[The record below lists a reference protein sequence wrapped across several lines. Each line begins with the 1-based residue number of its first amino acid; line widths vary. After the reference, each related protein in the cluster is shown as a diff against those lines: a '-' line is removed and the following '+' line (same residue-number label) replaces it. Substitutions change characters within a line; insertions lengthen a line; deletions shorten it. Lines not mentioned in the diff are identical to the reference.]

1 MSTEISPKNNI
12 KEILEKSNL
21 STNKRLGQNFLHDQN
36 IINKMIDSGSIT
48 KEDTVVEIGPG
59 LGTITFPL
67 SQNAK
72 QIICIEKDPKIHEWL
87 SLIMQEKGINNVNII
102 KGDALIEIEKPTSEL
117 NKIIPKTYKIIAN
130 IPYYLTSRII
140 RLLLENNSQ
149 PQLIVLMIQKEVA
162 ERICDKKNNS
172 LLSISVSY
180 YAESKIKHIVSRNC
194 FHPKPKVDSAI
205 ILITPHNIKREKTF
219 NKEFFR
225 ILKAGFSCPRKQLI
239 KNLSQIGDR
248 SFIKKI
254 LVSNNISP
262 SQRAETLSLNDWIN
276 ITTQYISEK
285 S

>member
-12 KEILEKSNL
+12 KEMLEKSNL
-21 STNKRLGQNFLHDQN
+21 SANKRLGQNFLHDQN

-72 QIICIEKDPKIHEWL
+72 QIICIEKDTKIHEWL
-87 SLIMQEKGINNVNII
+87 SLIIQEKGIDNVNII
-102 KGDALIEIEKPTSEL
+102 NGDALIEIEKPTSEL
-117 NKIIPKTYKIIAN
+117 NKIIPKNYKIIAN

-194 FHPKPKVDSAI
+194 WTDS
-205 ILITPHNIKREKTF
+205 P
-219 NKEFFR
+219 
-225 ILKAGFSCPRKQLI
+225 
-239 KNLSQIGDR
+239 
-248 SFIKKI
+248 
-254 LVSNNISP
+254 
-262 SQRAETLSLNDWIN
+262 
-276 ITTQYISEK
+276 
-285 S
+285 